1 MKTSLTE
8 IKQIDDLITGQL
20 SDGDKLVFD
29 ARTILDPLFRFNI
42 RLQRKLHAL
51 VKAYGRR
58 SMQKELTSVQDKLFQ
73 DNSFRNEIDTIFL
86 KP

>member
-8 IKQIDDLITGQL
+8 IKQIDDHITGQL
-20 SDGDKLVFD
+20 NDGDKLVFD
-29 ARTILDPLFRFNI
+29 ARLILDPLLRFNI
-42 RLQRKLHAL
+42 RMQQKLYAL

-58 SMQKELTSVQDKLFQ
+58 SMRREVTSVQNQLFQ
-73 DNSFRNEIDTIFL
+73 DKSFRNEIDTIFS

>member
-8 IKQIDDLITGQL
+8 IKQIDDHITGQL

-29 ARTILDPLFRFNI
+29 ARMILDPLLRFNI
-42 RLQRKLHAL
+42 NVQRKLYTL

-58 SMQKELTSVQDKLFQ
+58 SLRSEVTIVQDKLFQ
-73 DNSFRNEIDTIFL
+73 DTSFRNEIHTIFS